1 MSRTIS
7 YFSDYHGGENRIT
20 NYCGLMMKMLYEES
34 PDKFENFI
42 GDLLSMSG
50 STIDVGPRFMQQVRK
65 RNSIP
70 DLCIS
75 QQSFDIYFE
84 TKISDWFHKDQIQN
98 HIKGFNDVGT
108 SILVLLCASFES
120 KTTEM
125 LDKIKDSLRD
135 TKVVEITF
143 EEFIVALSKYCTSSF
158 LSVQLEEFSQ
168 YLDRQNL
175 LQTWM
180 HTLNVVN
187 CATSWQNIVDSACYC
202 CPDTGRTYSH
212 KRTRYFG
219 TYKDKCVQYIYEI
232 DAVVSVSENGTNAT
246 IKWCNADNQ
255 DEKAICNK
263 AKETVKKYCHEENK
277 IKPMQVF
284 ILGERREVNFKKDST
299 GGMWGTKLYFK
310 NIAKGCKGID
320 DFAELLKDKTW
331 SDLGH

>member
-120 KTTEM
+120 KTIEM

-158 LSVQLEEFSQ
+158 WNTTHWSPP
-168 YLDRQNL
+168 R
-175 LQTWM
+175 
-180 HTLNVVN
+180 
-187 CATSWQNIVDSACYC
+187 
-202 CPDTGRTYSH
+202 P
-212 KRTRYFG
+212 
-219 TYKDKCVQYIYEI
+219 
-232 DAVVSVSENGTNAT
+232 
-246 IKWCNADNQ
+246 
-255 DEKAICNK
+255 KASSN
-263 AKETVKKYCHEENK
+263 
-277 IKPMQVF
+277 
-284 ILGERREVNFKKDST
+284 ER
-299 GGMWGTKLYFK
+299 L
-310 NIAKGCKGID
+310 A
-320 DFAELLKDKTW
+320 
-331 SDLGH
+331 